1 MIKQAGAVENEQLNF
16 NFFGLSSLYQLLV
29 DCFRLFD
36 EASHYSTFCK
46 CVGDSQWICSARCDV
61 NSICKLR
68 SWMKACRKHQHS
80 AGGLC
85 IYDTFCSTGQV
96 S

>member
-16 NFFGLSSLYQLLV
+16 NLFGLSSLYQLLV

-46 CVGDSQWICSARCDV
+46 CARDSQ
-61 NSICKLR
+61 
-68 SWMKACRKHQHS
+68 
-80 AGGLC
+80 
-85 IYDTFCSTGQV
+85 
-96 S
+96 

>member
-1 MIKQAGAVENEQLNF
+1 MIKQAGAMENEQLNF

-46 CVGDSQWICSARCDV
+46 MCWRFPENMQ
-61 NSICKLR
+61 CK
-68 SWMKACRKHQHS
+68 M
-80 AGGLC
+80 
-85 IYDTFCSTGQV
+85 
-96 S
+96 